1 MSSTDKNFKEKNV
14 WIATLHAAG
23 VVDQTENTFL
33 DSQTLTVVP
42 PSHLKYM
49 QYEDE
54 QIDLVVK
61 LKNKYHQELTKKE
74 RMLQTPEVKN
84 PLQHRP
90 KLTIEDDLL
99 LSMSPFGN
107 HFFLPSKSKT
117 LVYKKLHSET

>member
-33 DSQTLTVVP
+33 DSQTLIVVP

-49 QYEDE
+49 QYEAE

-84 PLQHRP
+84 PLQHWP

-107 HFFLPSKSKT
+107 HFLCCRSQKP
-117 LVYKKLHSET
+117 

>member
-33 DSQTLTVVP
+33 DSQTLIVVP

-49 QYEDE
+49 QYEAE

-107 HFFLPSKSKT
+107 HFFFCRRSQKP
-117 LVYKKLHSET
+117 